1 MTPCGERGSALVAAL
16 GILFV
21 MMILATMSLMA
32 GGADLAISAR
42 QARERSVFYAAESA
56 LETAME
62 ELASGS
68 AAIPEESFH
77 APWPPPGIAARRW
90 QDGPW
95 ACSRRICLIPDV
107 GDADGD
113 PATTAVLFDRSFGHA
128 ASPLQRGGFPLV
140 QLLVSVEGG
149 GSRQTVVAEVAPVTC
164 ATAIAAAWTAAGP
177 LELSGDIRIA
187 GTAEIPAVA
196 GRGPVQLSGG
206 AVIDGASA
214 IDPLVPPPTDVL
226 QLLNAGGTLSRLE
239 DLPEPPAG
247 GAMRGLFWSRGDYS
261 GPLDGEGILVVHN
274 PAFDPVKHE
283 ASRMAIEEGI
293 LVEGRDPL
301 YSHLDPSRQPARLG
315 VVAGGSFSGVII
327 ADVVGDATTA
337 FSLAGGLVTLIR
349 SPLVVTASSPLRIS
363 GSRAATVG
371 AGRGS
376 MSFLTDFR
384 PVATVPGR
392 MNHCPVI
399 R

>member
-1 MTPCGERGSALVAAL
+1 VAAIGVL
-16 GILFV
+16 SV
-21 MMILATMSLMA
+21 MTILATMSLMA

-56 LETAME
+56 LETTLV

-68 AAIPEESFH
+68 ATIPEASFR
-77 APWPPPGIAARRW
+77 APWPAPGIAARRW

-107 GDADGD
+107 GDVDKD

-128 ASPLQRGGFPLV
+128 ASPLQRGGFPMF

-164 ATAIAAAWTAAGP
+164 SPVIAAAWTAAGP
-177 LELSGDIRIA
+177 LELAGDIRIA
-187 GTAEIPAVA
+187 GTTALPAVA
-196 GRGPVQLSGG
+196 GRSPAQLSGG
-206 AVIDGASA
+206 AVVDGESL
-214 IDPLVPPPTDVL
+214 IDPLMPLPTDVL
-226 QLLNAGGTLSRLE
+226 KILNPGGTLTRLE
-239 DLPEPPAG
+239 ELPEPPEG

-283 ASRMAIEEGI
+283 ASRIAIEEGI

-327 ADVVGDATTA
+327 ADAVGDATTA
-337 FSLAGGLVTLIR
+337 FTLTGGLITLTR
-349 SPLVVTASSPLRIS
+349 SPQSVSASSPLRIS
-363 GSRAATVG
+363 GSPAATVG
-371 AGRGS
+371 AGRGA
-376 MSFLTDFR
+376 MSVLTDFR
-384 PVATVPGR
+384 PLAASPGG
-392 MNHCPVI
+392 MNQCP
-399 R
+399 

>member
-1 MTPCGERGSALVAAL
+1 VAAIGVL
-16 GILFV
+16 SVLTIV
-21 MMILATMSLMA
+21 ATMSLMA
-32 GGADLAISAR
+32 GGADLAITAR

-56 LETAME
+56 LESAMV

-68 AAIPEESFH
+68 AAIPEESFR
-77 APWPPPGIAARRW
+77 APWPDPGIATRRW

-95 ACSRRICLIPDV
+95 ACARRICLIPDV
-107 GDADGD
+107 GNADGD

-128 ASPLQRGGFPLV
+128 SSPLQRGGFPLV
-140 QLLVSVEGG
+140 QVLVSVEGG

-164 ATAIAAAWTAAGP
+164 APLIAAAWTAGGP

-187 GTAEIPAVA
+187 GLATLPAVA
-196 GRGPVQLSGG
+196 GGGPVQLSGG
-206 AVIDGASA
+206 AVIEGDSA
-214 IDPLVPPPTDVL
+214 IDPKMALPTDVL
-226 QLLNAGGTLSRLE
+226 QLLNPGGTLPRLE
-239 DLPEPPAG
+239 DLPEPQSG

-293 LVEGRDPL
+293 LVDGRDPF

-315 VVAGGSFSGVII
+315 IVAGGSFSGVII
-327 ADVVGDATTA
+327 ADAVGDATTA
-337 FSLAGGLVTLIR
+337 FSLTGGLVTLIR
-349 SPLVVTASSPLRIS
+349 SPLAVAASSPLRIN
-363 GSRAATVG
+363 GSRAATIG
-371 AGRGS
+371 SGRGA

-384 PVATVPGR
+384 PVSTAPGR
-392 MNHCPVI
+392 MNQCPVI